1 MNIKKK
7 ISEVFSVNNL
17 MISDFF
23 KSNRNINQFTNN
35 LKKREIS
42 CSKFLIKGEQ
52 IKLIKFNKKVNNRNV
67 YFFSRNIV
75 FHTVNNFLKFHNGQ
89 NKKHKIIEIKNFIKN
104 KLKRKD
110 ADLLNYNFSIKI
122 EQVVSRTISF
132 LKAMKKYINEY
143 EKGLNKIL
151 LLRHFKTKY
160 KNKVFIGQKINPDI
174 LSKNLNN
181 ISKRKKI

>member
-1 MNIKKK
+1 MFYDVKSHIKHVIESPFTCYDWERTELNIKKK

-52 IKLIKFNKKVNNRNV
+52 IKLIKFNKVNDRNV

-75 FHTVNNFLKFHNGQ
+75 FHTVNNFLKFHNGK
-89 NKKHKIIEIKNFIKN
+89 NKKHKIIEIKNFIEN

-110 ADLLNYNFSIKI
+110 VIY
-122 EQVVSRTISF
+122 
-132 LKAMKKYINEY
+132 
-143 EKGLNKIL
+143 
-151 LLRHFKTKY
+151 
-160 KNKVFIGQKINPDI
+160 
-174 LSKNLNN
+174 
-181 ISKRKKI
+181 